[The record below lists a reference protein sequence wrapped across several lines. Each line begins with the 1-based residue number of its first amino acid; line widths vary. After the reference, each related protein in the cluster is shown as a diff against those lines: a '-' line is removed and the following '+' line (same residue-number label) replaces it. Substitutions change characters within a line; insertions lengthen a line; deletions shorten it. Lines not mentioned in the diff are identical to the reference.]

1 MKVIVKNT
9 YEEVS
14 MEAAKI
20 FAEVIKAKPNG
31 VLGLATGSTPI
42 GMYSALAEMNKKG
55 EIDFANIKSYN
66 LDEYYPIEPTN
77 DQSYRYFMNENLFS
91 KVNIDINNTHVLNGL
106 TKDPEKE
113 CADYEKAIEQA
124 GGIDIQVLG
133 IGQNGHIAFN
143 EPAEK
148 LDAYTHLT
156 GLTENTIKANSRFFA
171 TEDDVPKQALTTGI
185 GTIMK
190 SRKIVIIAT
199 GSAKKN
205 AVAELLSG
213 KIFTSN
219 PSTILNA
226 HPDVTLICDK
236 EACPNA

>member
-1 MKVIVKNT
+1 MKVIVCEN
-9 YEEVS
+9 YEQVS
-14 MEAAKI
+14 LEAAKI
-20 FAEVIKAKPNG
+20 FAEQIKSNPNG
-31 VLGLATGSTPI
+31 VIGLATGSTPI

-55 EIDFANIKSYN
+55 EIDFKNIKSYN
-66 LDEYYPIEPTN
+66 LDEYYPIEASN

-91 KVNIDINNTHVLNGL
+91 KINIDIKNTHVLDGMA
-106 TKDPEKE
+106 KDPQIE
-113 CADYEKAIEQA
+113 CDNYEKMIEEA

-148 LDAYTHLT
+148 LDAKTHLT

-171 TEDDVPKQALTTGI
+171 SEEDVPKQALTMGI

-190 SRKIVIIAT
+190 CRKIVIIAT
-199 GSAKKN
+199 GAAKKN

-213 KIFTSN
+213 KIFTGN

-226 HPDVTLICDK
+226 HSDVTLICDK
-236 EACPNA
+236 AAYTNV